1 MAETESEKASLIDE
15 LDSARRRTLDILKD
29 ADENHIVHPATG
41 WRVKDVVA
49 HILIWEEEAL
59 AALRARQKG
68 ETYTIAGFDS
78 FERYNERAFERWRD
92 TPFEQIKTGLHDVR
106 EEMKVVLLALP
117 PDRFAG
123 SMVYP
128 WPWMGSLSD
137 LMAIMAAHECSHA
150 DEIRQEGQ
158 SLQNQD

>member
-1 MAETESEKASLIDE
+1 MADVESEKARLVGE

-29 ADENHIVHPATG
+29 ADGDHIVHPATG

-78 FERYNERAFERWRD
+78 FESYNDRAFKRRRD
-92 TPFEQIKTGLHDVR
+92 APFEQIKTELHDVR
-106 EEMKVVLLALP
+106 EEMKTILLALP
-117 PDRFAG
+117 PERFAG

-128 WPWMGSLSD
+128 WPWTGSLSD
-137 LMAIMAAHECSHA
+137 MMAIMAAHERGHA
-150 DEIRQEGQ
+150 DEIRQATQAGE
-158 SLQNQD
+158 

>member
-1 MAETESEKASLIDE
+1 MAETETEKASLIDE
-15 LDSARRRTLDILKD
+15 LDSARRRTLAILRD
-29 ADENHIVHPATG
+29 ADEHHIVHAATG

-78 FERYNERAFERWRD
+78 FDSYNERAFERHRD

-106 EEMKVVLLALP
+106 EEMKAILLALP
-117 PDRFAG
+117 PERFAG
-123 SMVYP
+123 SMRYP

-137 LMAIMAAHECSHA
+137 LMAIMAAHERSHA
-150 DEIRQEGQ
+150 DEIRQAIQAGE
-158 SLQNQD
+158 